1 MQMSPPSICSPVT
14 IGDNSRI
21 IPAGDICCLKLICK
35 PDFHRTIGRERRERV
50 SQLAW
55 CGEGCF
61 DSRRRVNS
69 NVMPLVHQENI
80 ARVYRAGFAWTILCL
95 VVIFRRAV
103 MTDPSTGV

>member
-1 MQMSPPSICSPVT
+1 MVADESEDQT
-14 IGDNSRI
+14 IRSRDSLS
-21 IPAGDICCLKLICK
+21 AEMAQLAA
-35 PDFHRTIGRERRERV
+35 HNVGRERRERL
-50 SQLAW
+50 SQLGW

-69 NVMPLVHQENI
+69 DVMPLVHQENI